1 MTVSRQLIKSKFLSL
16 ITITDIKLSILQ
28 LSVLTATLTLSSVT
42 AHAVNSTLQ
51 PISTRYAQTQ
61 DSISIEV
68 GASTFSDIEL
78 EEADGFDGWTAGAEI
93 VVPLKVVSERM
104 QVRLLAPFYTDGDAT
119 ITDPELPDVGEDIDI
134 DGYGGLY
141 DFAIAQFEH
150 QLFTLKD
157 DDFNAAYYAGWG
169 KVIESLDTTTSDND
183 LYNHS
188 GKVTVGGIKYDRPV
202 SILGNESQ
210 LLLNAGFRHYFDT
223 DDLHPDDED
232 DFTWADLRGAIVLE
246 SIGKYIVPVLEL
258 TFLGDSDY
266 SDLQLQPQVIIPFND
281 NVSVKLGGY
290 VGLLS
295 DGSDGGGTAILAI
308 GF

>member
-1 MTVSRQLIKSKFLSL
+1 MRL
-16 ITITDIKLSILQ
+16 ITIQ
-28 LSVLTATLTLSSVT
+28 LLVITATLALSSLTV
-42 AHAVNSTLQ
+42 HAVNSTLQ

-61 DSISIEV
+61 DAISIEV
-68 GASTFSDIEL
+68 GATTFSDIEL
-78 EEADGFDGWTAGAEI
+78 EEADGFDGWSAGAEV

-104 QVRLLAPFYTDGDAT
+104 QVRLLIPFYTDGDAT

-134 DGYGGLY
+134 DGNGGLY

-169 KVIESLDTTTSDND
+169 KVIESLDTTTSDKD

-188 GKVTVGGIKYDRPV
+188 GKVTVGGIKYDHPV
-202 SILGNESQ
+202 SLLGSESQ
-210 LLLNAGFRHYFDT
+210 LLLNAGFRYYYET

-232 DFTWADLRGAIVLE
+232 DFIWADLRGAIVFE
-246 SIGKYIVPVLEL
+246 SIGELIVPVLEL
-258 TFLGDSDY
+258 SFLGDSDY

-281 NVSVKLGGY
+281 NVSIKLGGY

>member
-1 MTVSRQLIKSKFLSL
+1 MRL
-16 ITITDIKLSILQ
+16 ITIQ
-28 LSVLTATLTLSSVT
+28 LSVITATLALSSLT

-61 DSISIEV
+61 DAISIEV
-68 GASTFSDIEL
+68 GATTFSDIEL
-78 EEADGFDGWTAGAEI
+78 EEADGFDGWSAGAEV

-104 QVRLLAPFYTDGDAT
+104 QVRLLIPFYTDGDAT

-134 DGYGGLY
+134 DGNGGLY

-169 KVIESLDTTTSDND
+169 KVIESLDTTTSDKD

-188 GKVTVGGIKYDRPV
+188 GKVTVGGIKYDHPV
-202 SILGNESQ
+202 SLLGSESQ
-210 LLLNAGFRHYFDT
+210 LLLNAGFRYYYET

-232 DFTWADLRGAIVLE
+232 DFIWADLRGAIVFE
-246 SIGKYIVPVLEL
+246 SIGELIVPVLEL
-258 TFLGDSDY
+258 SFLGDSDY

-281 NVSVKLGGY
+281 NVSIKLGGY

>member
-1 MTVSRQLIKSKFLSL
+1 MAVSQQLIKNKFLSH
-16 ITITDIKLSILQ
+16 ITISDIKLRILQ
-28 LSVLTATLTLSSVT
+28 LFVLTATLALSSLT

-61 DSISIEV
+61 DAISIEV
-68 GASTFSDIEL
+68 GATTFSDIEL
-78 EEADGFDGWTAGAEI
+78 EEADGFDGWSAGAEV

-104 QVRLLAPFYTDGDAT
+104 QVRLLIPFYTDGDAT

-134 DGYGGLY
+134 DGNGGLY

-169 KVIESLDTTTSDND
+169 KVIESLDTTTSDKD

-188 GKVTVGGIKYDRPV
+188 GKVTVGGIKYDHPV
-202 SILGNESQ
+202 SLLGSESQ
-210 LLLNAGFRHYFDT
+210 LLLNAGFRYYYET

-232 DFTWADLRGAIVLE
+232 DFIWADLRGAIVFE
-246 SIGKYIVPVLEL
+246 SIGELIVPVLEL
-258 TFLGDSDY
+258 SFLGDSDY

-281 NVSVKLGGY
+281 NVSIKLGGY

>member
-1 MTVSRQLIKSKFLSL
+1 MKLTKIQL
-16 ITITDIKLSILQ
+16 TA
-28 LSVLTATLTLSSVT
+28 LTATLALSSLT

-61 DSISIEV
+61 DAISIEV
-68 GASTFSDIEL
+68 GASSFSDIEL

-93 VVPLKVVSERM
+93 VVPLKAVSEHM
-104 QVRLLAPFYTDGDAT
+104 QVRLLIPFYTDGDAT
-119 ITDPELPDVGEDIDI
+119 ITDPALPDVGESIDI
-134 DGYGGLY
+134 DGNGGLY

-150 QLFTLKD
+150 QLYNLKD
-157 DDFNAAYYAGWG
+157 DDFNAAYYVGWG
-169 KVIESLDTTTSDND
+169 KVIESLDTTTSDKD

-188 GKVTVGGIKYDRPV
+188 GKVTVAGIKYDRPV
-202 SILGNESQ
+202 SIFNNESQ
-210 LLLNAGFRHYFDT
+210 LLLNVGVRHYYDT

-232 DFTWADLRGAIVLE
+232 SFTWADLRAAVVFQN
-246 SIGKYIVPVLEL
+246 IGDYIVPVLEL

-281 NVSVKLGGY
+281 NVSIKLGGY

-295 DGSDGGGTAILAI
+295 DGSDAGGAASLAI

>member
-16 ITITDIKLSILQ
+16 ITSTDMKLSILQ
-28 LSVLTATLTLSSVT
+28 LSVLTATLALSSVT

-61 DSISIEV
+61 DAISIEV

-104 QVRLLAPFYTDGDAT
+104 QVRLLIPFYTDGDAT

-134 DGYGGLY
+134 DGNGGLY

-169 KVIESLDTTTSDND
+169 KVLESLDTTTSDKD

-202 SILGNESQ
+202 SIRGNESQ

-232 DFTWADLRGAIVLE
+232 EFTWADLRGAIVLE
-246 SIGKYIVPVLEL
+246 RIGKYIVPVLEL
-258 TFLGDSDY
+258 TFLGNSDY
-266 SDLQLQPQVIIPFND
+266 SDLQLRPQAIIPFND
-281 NVSVKLGGY
+281 NVSIKLGGY
-290 VGLLS
+290 FGLLS
-295 DGSDGGGTAILAI
+295 DGSDGGGTANLAI

>member
-1 MTVSRQLIKSKFLSL
+1 MRL
-16 ITITDIKLSILQ
+16 ITIQ
-28 LSVLTATLTLSSVT
+28 LLVITATLALSSLT

-61 DSISIEV
+61 DAISIEV
-68 GASTFSDIEL
+68 GATTFSDIEL
-78 EEADGFDGWTAGAEI
+78 EEADGFDGWSAGAEV

-104 QVRLLAPFYTDGDAT
+104 QVRLLIPFYTDGDAT

-134 DGYGGLY
+134 DGNGGLY

-169 KVIESLDTTTSDND
+169 KVIESLDTTTSDKD

-188 GKVTVGGIKYDRPV
+188 GKVTVGGIKYDHPV
-202 SILGNESQ
+202 SLLGSESQ
-210 LLLNAGFRHYFDT
+210 LLLNAGFRYYYET

-232 DFTWADLRGAIVLE
+232 DFIWADLRGATVFE
-246 SIGKYIVPVLEL
+246 SIGELIVPVLEL
-258 TFLGDSDY
+258 SFLGDSDY

-281 NVSVKLGGY
+281 NVSIKLGGY

>member
-1 MTVSRQLIKSKFLSL
+1 MRL
-16 ITITDIKLSILQ
+16 ITIQ
-28 LSVLTATLTLSSVT
+28 LSVVTATLALSSLT

-51 PISTRYAQTQ
+51 PINTRYAQTQ
-61 DSISIEV
+61 DAISIEV

-78 EEADGFDGWTAGAEI
+78 EEADGFDGWSAGTEV

-104 QVRLLAPFYTDGDAT
+104 QVRLLIPFYTDGDAT

-134 DGYGGLY
+134 DGNGGLY

-150 QLFTLKD
+150 QLFTLKE

-169 KVIESLDTTTSDND
+169 KVIDSLDTTTSDKD

-188 GKVTVGGIKYDRPV
+188 GKVTVGGIKYDHPV
-202 SILGNESQ
+202 SLLGNESQ
-210 LLLNAGFRHYFDT
+210 LLLNAGFRYYYET

-232 DFTWADLRGAIVLE
+232 DFIWADLRGAIVFE
-246 SIGKYIVPVLEL
+246 SIGKHIVPVLEL

-290 VGLLS
+290 IGLLS

>member
-1 MTVSRQLIKSKFLSL
+1 MRL
-16 ITITDIKLSILQ
+16 ITIQ
-28 LSVLTATLTLSSVT
+28 LLVITATLALSSLT

-61 DSISIEV
+61 DAISIEV
-68 GASTFSDIEL
+68 GATTFSDIEL
-78 EEADGFDGWTAGAEI
+78 EEADGFDGWSAGAEV

-104 QVRLLAPFYTDGDAT
+104 QVRLLIPFYTDGDAT

-134 DGYGGLY
+134 DGNGGLY

-169 KVIESLDTTTSDND
+169 KVIESLDTTTSDKD

-188 GKVTVGGIKYDRPV
+188 GKVTVGGIKYDHPV
-202 SILGNESQ
+202 SLLGSESQ
-210 LLLNAGFRHYFDT
+210 LLLNAGFRYYYET

-232 DFTWADLRGAIVLE
+232 DFIWADLRGAIVFE
-246 SIGKYIVPVLEL
+246 SIGELIVPVLEL
-258 TFLGDSDY
+258 SFLGDSDY

>member
-1 MTVSRQLIKSKFLSL
+1 MRL
-16 ITITDIKLSILQ
+16 ITIQ
-28 LSVLTATLTLSSVT
+28 LLVITATLALSSLT

-61 DSISIEV
+61 DAISIEA
-68 GASTFSDIEL
+68 GATTFSDIEL
-78 EEADGFDGWTAGAEI
+78 EEADGFDGWSAGAEV

-104 QVRLLAPFYTDGDAT
+104 QVRLLIPFYTDGDAT

-134 DGYGGLY
+134 DGNGGLY

-169 KVIESLDTTTSDND
+169 KVIESLDTTTSDKD

-188 GKVTVGGIKYDRPV
+188 GKVTVGGIKYDHPV
-202 SILGNESQ
+202 SLLGSESQ
-210 LLLNAGFRHYFDT
+210 LLLNAGFRYYYET

-232 DFTWADLRGAIVLE
+232 DFIWADLRGAIVFE
-246 SIGKYIVPVLEL
+246 SIGELIVPVLEL
-258 TFLGDSDY
+258 SFLGDSDY

-281 NVSVKLGGY
+281 NVSIKLGGY

>member
-16 ITITDIKLSILQ
+16 ITITDMKLSILQ
-28 LSVLTATLTLSSVT
+28 LSVLTATLALSSVT

-93 VVPLKVVSERM
+93 VVPLKVVSERL
-104 QVRLLAPFYTDGDAT
+104 QVRLLVPFYTDGDAT

-134 DGYGGLY
+134 DGNGGLY

-266 SDLQLQPQVIIPFND
+266 SALQLQPQAIIPFND
-281 NVSVKLGGY
+281 NVSIKLGGY
-290 VGLLS
+290 FGLLS
-295 DGSDGGGTAILAI
+295 DGSDGGGTANLAI

>member
-1 MTVSRQLIKSKFLSL
+1 MRL
-16 ITITDIKLSILQ
+16 ITIQ
-28 LSVLTATLTLSSVT
+28 LLVITATLALSSLT

-61 DSISIEV
+61 DAISIEV
-68 GASTFSDIEL
+68 GATTFSDIEL
-78 EEADGFDGWTAGAEI
+78 EEADGFDGWSAGAEV

-104 QVRLLAPFYTDGDAT
+104 QVRLLIPFYTDGDAT

-134 DGYGGLY
+134 DGNGGLY

-169 KVIESLDTTTSDND
+169 KVIESLDTTTSDKD

-188 GKVTVGGIKYDRPV
+188 GKVTVGGIKYDHPV
-202 SILGNESQ
+202 SLLGNESQ
-210 LLLNAGFRHYFDT
+210 LLLNAGFRYYYET

-232 DFTWADLRGAIVLE
+232 DFIWADLRGAIVFK
-246 SIGKYIVPVLEL
+246 SIGEHIVPVLEL
-258 TFLGDSDY
+258 NFLGDSDY
-266 SDLQLQPQVIIPFND
+266 SDLQLKPQVIIPFND
-281 NVSVKLGGY
+281 NVSIKLGGY

>member
-1 MTVSRQLIKSKFLSL
+1 MRL
-16 ITITDIKLSILQ
+16 ITIQ
-28 LSVLTATLTLSSVT
+28 LLVITATLALSSLT

-61 DSISIEV
+61 DAISIEV

-78 EEADGFDGWTAGAEI
+78 EEADGFDGWSAGAEV

-104 QVRLLAPFYTDGDAT
+104 QVRLLIPFYTDGDAT

-134 DGYGGLY
+134 DGNGGLY

-169 KVIESLDTTTSDND
+169 KVIESLDTTTSDKD

-188 GKVTVGGIKYDRPV
+188 GKVTVGGIKYDHPV
-202 SILGNESQ
+202 SLLGSESQ
-210 LLLNAGFRHYFDT
+210 LLLNAGFRYYYET

-232 DFTWADLRGAIVLE
+232 DFIWADLRGAIVFE
-246 SIGKYIVPVLEL
+246 SIGELIVPVLEL
-258 TFLGDSDY
+258 SFLGDSDY

>member
-1 MTVSRQLIKSKFLSL
+1 MRL
-16 ITITDIKLSILQ
+16 ITIQ
-28 LSVLTATLTLSSVT
+28 LLVITATLALSSLT

-61 DSISIEV
+61 DAISIEA
-68 GASTFSDIEL
+68 GATTFSDIEL
-78 EEADGFDGWTAGAEI
+78 EEADGFDGWSAGAEV

-104 QVRLLAPFYTDGDAT
+104 QVRLLIPFYTDGDAT

-134 DGYGGLY
+134 DGNGGLY

-169 KVIESLDTTTSDND
+169 KVIESLDTTTSDKD

-188 GKVTVGGIKYDRPV
+188 GKVTVGGIKYDHPV
-202 SILGNESQ
+202 SLLGSESQ
-210 LLLNAGFRHYFDT
+210 LLLNAGFRYYYET
-223 DDLHPDDED
+223 DDLHPDNED
-232 DFTWADLRGAIVLE
+232 DFIWADLRGAIVFE
-246 SIGKYIVPVLEL
+246 SIGELIVPVLEL
-258 TFLGDSDY
+258 SFLGDSDY

-281 NVSVKLGGY
+281 NVSIKLGGY

>member
-1 MTVSRQLIKSKFLSL
+1 M
-16 ITITDIKLSILQ
+16 KLNTLQ
-28 LSVLTATLTLSSVT
+28 LSALTATVVLSSLT

-51 PISTRYAQTQ
+51 PISTRFAQTQ
-61 DSISIEV
+61 DAISIEV

-78 EEADGFDGWTAGAEI
+78 EEADSFDGWTAGAEV
-93 VVPLKVVSERM
+93 VVPFRFMSDRLENM
-104 QVRLLAPFYTDGDAT
+104 QVRLLIPFYTDGDAT
-119 ITDPELPDVGEDIDI
+119 ITDPALPDVGEDIDI
-134 DGYGGLY
+134 DGNGGLY

-150 QLFTLKD
+150 QLFNLKD

-169 KVIESLDTTTSDND
+169 KVIESLDTTTSDKD

-188 GKVTVGGIKYDRPV
+188 GKVTVAGIKYDRPV
-202 SILGNESQ
+202 SIFDSESQ
-210 LLLNAGFRHYFDT
+210 LLINVGIRHYYDT

-232 DFTWADLRGAIVLE
+232 DFTWADLRGAIVFE
-246 SIGKYIVPVLEL
+246 SIGDYIVPVLEL

-281 NVSVKLGGY
+281 NISVKLGGY

-295 DGSDGGGTAILAI
+295 DGSDGGGAASLAI

>member
-1 MTVSRQLIKSKFLSL
+1 MKPNT
-16 ITITDIKLSILQ
+16 LQ
-28 LSVLTATLTLSSVT
+28 LSALAAVLALAPLTAS
-42 AHAVNSTLQ
+42 AVNGTLQ
-51 PISTRYAQTQ
+51 PISTRFAQTQ
-61 DSISIEV
+61 EAISIEV

-78 EEADGFDGWTAGAEI
+78 EEADSFDGWTAGAEV
-93 VVPLKVVSERM
+93 VVPFAFLSDSLKNM
-104 QVRLLAPFYTDGDAT
+104 QVRLLIPFYTDGDAT
-119 ITDPELPDVGEDIDI
+119 ITDKDLPDVGEDIDI
-134 DGYGGLY
+134 DGNGGLY

-150 QLFTLKD
+150 QLFNLKD
-157 DDFNAAYYAGWG
+157 NEFNAAYYAGWG
-169 KVIESLDTTTSDND
+169 KVLESLDTDTSDKD

-188 GKVTVGGIKYDRPV
+188 GKVTVGGIKFDRPV
-202 SILGNESQ
+202 SIFGNESQ
-210 LLLNAGFRHYFDT
+210 LLLNVGFRNYYDT

-232 DFTWADLRGAIVLE
+232 DFLWADLRGAIVFE
-246 SIGKYIVPVLEL
+246 TIGDYIVPVLEL

>member
-1 MTVSRQLIKSKFLSL
+1 MRL
-16 ITITDIKLSILQ
+16 ITIQ
-28 LSVLTATLTLSSVT
+28 LLVITATLALSSLT

-61 DSISIEV
+61 DAISIEV
-68 GASTFSDIEL
+68 GATTFSDIEL
-78 EEADGFDGWTAGAEI
+78 EEADGFDGWSAGAEV

-104 QVRLLAPFYTDGDAT
+104 QVRLLIPFYTDGDAT

-134 DGYGGLY
+134 DGNGGLY

-169 KVIESLDTTTSDND
+169 KVIESLDTTTSDKD

-188 GKVTVGGIKYDRPV
+188 GKVTVGGIKYDHPV
-202 SILGNESQ
+202 SLLGSESQ
-210 LLLNAGFRHYFDT
+210 LLLNAGFRYYYET

-232 DFTWADLRGAIVLE
+232 DFIWADLRGAIVFE
-246 SIGKYIVPVLEL
+246 SIGELIVPVLEL
-258 TFLGDSDY
+258 SFLGDSDY

-281 NVSVKLGGY
+281 NVSIKLGGY